1 MVYET
6 TKQRKRCASAS
17 QPDETTTKRSRPTT
31 DAEDVTEADE
41 NEEEIIQADDDAD
54 MGGYGDDEEGISIL

>member
-6 TKQRKRCASAS
+6 TKQRKRHASAS
-17 QPDETTTKRSRPTT
+17 QPDETTTKCSRPTT

-41 NEEEIIQADDDAD
+41 NEEKIIQALL
-54 MGGYGDDEEGISIL
+54 SINPC

>member
-6 TKQRKRCASAS
+6 TKQRKRRASAS

-41 NEEEIIQADDDAD
+41 NEEKIIQALL
-54 MGGYGDDEEGISIL
+54 SINPC